1 MGAPRAVKFIQSEN
15 KVVFARVWIERG
27 TEELM
32 FNRYGVSVL
41 QYEKVLKVDG
51 AGSCPIMS
59 MYLMPLKGTLK
70 VVKMANFKLCIFH
83 HNQKKKYTNGSL
95 IISLENLRDG
105 KRGVTVLPIQ
115 KLLRKKYRMSSG

>member
-1 MGAPRAVKFIQSEN
+1 MGPPRAVKFIQSEN

-27 TEELM
+27 NEELL

-70 VVKMANFKLCIFH
+70 GVKMANFKLCIFH
-83 HNQKKKYTNGSL
+83 HNQKK
-95 IISLENLRDG
+95 IHQW
-105 KRGVTVLPIQ
+105 VTYY
-115 KLLRKKYRMSSG
+115 KLRKPKRWKKRCDCITYPKIIV

>member
-1 MGAPRAVKFIQSEN
+1 MGPPRAVKFIQSEN

-27 TEELM
+27 NEELL

-70 VVKMANFKLCIFH
+70 GVKMANFKLCIFH
-83 HNQKKKYTNGSL
+83 HNQKKNTPMGH
-95 IISLENLRDG
+95 
-105 KRGVTVLPIQ
+105 
-115 KLLRKKYRMSSG
+115 LL

>member
-70 VVKMANFKLCIFH
+70 GVKMANFKLCIFH

>member
-1 MGAPRAVKFIQSEN
+1 MGAPRAVKFIQSES

-27 TEELM
+27 NEELM
-32 FNRYGVSVL
+32 LNRYGVSVL

-70 VVKMANFKLCIFH
+70 GVKMANFKLCLFH
-83 HNQKKKYTNGSL
+83 HNQKKYTNGSL
-95 IISLENLRDG
+95 IISLENLRGG

-115 KLLRKKYRMSSG
+115 KSLHKKYRMSSG